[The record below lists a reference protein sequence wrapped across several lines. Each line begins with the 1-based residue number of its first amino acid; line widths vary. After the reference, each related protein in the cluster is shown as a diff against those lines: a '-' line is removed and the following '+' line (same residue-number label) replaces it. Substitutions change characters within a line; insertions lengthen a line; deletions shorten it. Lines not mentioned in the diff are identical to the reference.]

1 MLVIKVGGSKG
12 IDLDLFARDLA
23 TLHQRERIV
32 LVHGANYELDQFMR
46 RVGVE
51 PRLVRPHARHQACR
65 EGDQLRLAEP
75 SCDESLDLGRIDLR
89 ILLHHVEHLQG
100 DLAASGSS
108 RHGRRRTPGA
118 GPDGSRRRRASG

>member
-51 PRLVRPHARHQACR
+51 PRLVTSSTGQVSRSPGLQSGH
-65 EGDQLRLAEP
+65 GT
-75 SCDESLDLGRIDLR
+75 SLGLSGSLGRR
-89 ILLHHVEHLQG
+89 
-100 DLAASGSS
+100 
-108 RHGRRRTPGA
+108 
-118 GPDGSRRRRASG
+118 